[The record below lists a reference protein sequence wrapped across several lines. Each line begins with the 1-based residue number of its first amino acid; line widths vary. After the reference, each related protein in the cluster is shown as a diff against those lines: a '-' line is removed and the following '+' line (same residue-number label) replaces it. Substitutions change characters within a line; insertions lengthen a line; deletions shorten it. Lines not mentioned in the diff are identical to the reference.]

1 MSKSVKIPAGTDPWV
16 CRINERVYS
25 YPAGSTQVVLDE
37 VAALIGDNAAMA
49 PKEST
54 VGIGKFLKKTA
65 AGTEWADVPHP
76 SGAAVANPDG
86 ETVTAE
92 EFKALLDSLRGA
104 GLLKKS

>member
-1 MSKSVKIPAGTDPWV
+1 MSKSVKIPAGVDPWV
-16 CRINERVYS
+16 CRINTKTYS
-25 YPAGSTQVVLDE
+25 YPAGSTQTVPDE
-37 VAALIGDNAAMA
+37 VAALISANEAME
-49 PKEST
+49 PEEINEG
-54 VGIGKFLKKTA
+54 VGKYLRKTA

-76 SGAAVANPDG
+76 SGAAVADAAG